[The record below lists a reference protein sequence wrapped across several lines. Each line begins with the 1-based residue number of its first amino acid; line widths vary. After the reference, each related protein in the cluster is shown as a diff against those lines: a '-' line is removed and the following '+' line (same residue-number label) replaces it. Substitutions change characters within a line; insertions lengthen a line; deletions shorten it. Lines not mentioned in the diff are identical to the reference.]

1 VRFACASAA
10 LVLAGAA
17 CGGDD
22 ATPLFPSDYAATFI
36 EVRDCRPSSDHDL
49 RLIRVVA
56 DPAAAARYTARDADF
71 APGALIVKEEYDFG
85 DTTCAGAPVQW
96 TVMQR
101 AAGVDALQLG
111 WRWQRIDGDRS
122 VVTED
127 EPRCFGCHADC
138 GVAPD
143 GYFGTCAVP

>member
-1 VRFACASAA
+1 MRFVCASALA
-10 LVLAGAA
+10 LAA

-22 ATPLFPSDYAATFI
+22 DGPPPRFPADYAATFV
-36 EVRDCRPSSDHDL
+36 EVRDCRASADHDL
-49 RLIRVVA
+49 RMIRVVA
-56 DPAAAARYTARDADF
+56 DPAAAARYAARDADF
-71 APGALIVKEEYDFG
+71 APGALIVKEEFEFG
-85 DTTCAGAPVQW
+85 EDCTGVPVQW

-101 AAGVDALQLG
+101 ATDVDPVQLG
-111 WRWQRIDGDRS
+111 WRWQRVDGDRT

-143 GYFGTCAVP
+143 GYRGTCAVP